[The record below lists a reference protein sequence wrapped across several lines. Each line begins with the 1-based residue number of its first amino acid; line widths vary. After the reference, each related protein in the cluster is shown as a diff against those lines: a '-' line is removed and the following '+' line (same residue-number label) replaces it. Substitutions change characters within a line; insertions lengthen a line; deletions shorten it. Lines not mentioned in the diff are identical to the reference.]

1 MSKNNEHAGLQD
13 DIIREMVHKELDSKV
28 EDIFMNDELKERI
41 VLLVSHQSLFAKIK
55 TSINNFLNYQIPI
68 PIQLAAFCLAIA
80 ITVGGFLLSESFRV
94 TSQDIEAARIH
105 IQSSG
110 EGGAYES
117 SQN

>member
-1 MSKNNEHAGLQD
+1 MSRNNENDGLQD
-13 DIIREMVHKELDSKV
+13 DFIRELVHKELDSKV
-28 EDIFMNDELKERI
+28 EDFFMSDELKERI
-41 VLLVSHQSLFAKIK
+41 ILSVSHQSLFAKIK

-68 PIQLAAFCLAIA
+68 PVQLAAFCLAIA
-80 ITVGGFLLSESFRV
+80 ITAGGFLLLESFRV

-105 IQSSG
+105 IESSG